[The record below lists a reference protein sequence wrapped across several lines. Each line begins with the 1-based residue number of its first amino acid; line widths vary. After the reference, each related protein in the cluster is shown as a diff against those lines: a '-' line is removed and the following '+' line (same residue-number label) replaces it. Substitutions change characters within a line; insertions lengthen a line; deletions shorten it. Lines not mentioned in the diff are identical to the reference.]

1 MPTATVLAMTTRGAD
16 DDQSRTHRQEGEV
29 CLVSV
34 DELVDEQAGELGPEL
49 LGRLQLDMLKALYH
63 ELRHGHDQ
71 QAAHTRA
78 ITKQSEVLD
87 GLAGELRTL
96 RIRLGNR

>member
-1 MPTATVLAMTTRGAD
+1 MTTRGASSD
-16 DDQSRTHRQEGEV
+16 SRSHSHRHEWEV

-34 DELVDEQAGELGPEL
+34 DEVVDGHAGELGPEMF
-49 LGRLQLDMLKALYH
+49 GRLQLDMLKALYH

-78 ITKQSEVLD
+78 ITKQTEVLD

-96 RIRLGNR
+96 RIRLSDR